1 MGGVSHAIKKVV
13 SAPFKVVGKVVNSV
27 LGGGAQNV
35 SVNAP
40 DVNAPDVTGAQLAAQ
55 TQAEAPESP
64 VLGGE
69 NTTLDNKKKKR
80 GKGRLLISRDS
91 SGSTNSSSGSYSG
104 LNV

>member
-35 SVNAP
+35 S
-40 DVNAPDVTGAQLAAQ
+40 VNAPDVTGAQLAAQ

-91 SGSTNSSSGSYSG
+91 AGSTNSSSDSYSG